1 MALISSQEAICKLIP
16 QQPPFVLVDTLIE
29 YETNRIVSTF
39 DIPEQHVLVDEDGVF
54 TEAGII
60 EHFAQT
66 IALHQGY
73 DYFTRNMPPP
83 VGYIG
88 SIKNFEI
95 FLLPH
100 AGHKL
105 HTTIYILQQLF
116 GVTAV
121 RGEVRCQHRLIATG
135 EMRTVIAKEKEVE

>member
-1 MALISSQEAICKLIP
+1 MTLISSQEQICKLIP

-29 YETNRIVSTF
+29 YETNRIVSSF
-39 DIPEQHVLVDEDGVF
+39 DIPHQHVLVDSNGVLA
-54 TEAGII
+54 EAGVV

-73 DYFTRNMPPP
+73 DYSMRNLSPP

-95 FLLPH
+95 HRLPH
-100 AGHKL
+100 AGQTL
-105 HTTIYILQQLF
+105 STTIYILQQLF

-121 RGEVRCQHRLIATG
+121 RGEVKCHGKLIATG
-135 EMRTVIAKEKEVE
+135 EMRTVIAKEGE

>member
-1 MALISSQEAICKLIP
+1 MALISSQELLCKLIP

-29 YETNRIVSTF
+29 YEANRIVSSF
-39 DIPEQHVLVDEDGVF
+39 AIPQQHVLVDGEGIL
-54 TEAGII
+54 TEAGVI

-73 DYFTRNMPPP
+73 DYFTRNLSPP

-88 SIKNFEI
+88 SIKNFEVYHR
-95 FLLPH
+95 PR
-100 AGHKL
+100 AGQTL
-105 HTTIYILQQLF
+105 STTIHILQQLF

-121 RGEVRCQHRLIATG
+121 RGEVRCQDRLIAAG
-135 EMRTVIAKEKEVE
+135 EMRTVIAKEVE